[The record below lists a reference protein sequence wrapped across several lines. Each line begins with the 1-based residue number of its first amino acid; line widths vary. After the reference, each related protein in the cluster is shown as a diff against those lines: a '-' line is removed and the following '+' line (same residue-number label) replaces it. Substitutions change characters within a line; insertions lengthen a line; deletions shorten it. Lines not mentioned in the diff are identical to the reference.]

1 MKRALPLLIVI
12 IAGTGT
18 LLYITNPEI
27 KTKLDGWIGVIQ
39 ADSVLEK
46 SQSDT
51 VSNKSLQT
59 KRTTKKRK
67 KIPKTIKP
75 DNFAYLDKYARETP
89 DKYSHD
95 NVSLAEYLEKTAKS
109 DLEKARLIY
118 SWIATH
124 IRYDDEG
131 FNTGEY
137 KNESTDSILT
147 RRTAVCDGFS
157 SLFQDLGLL
166 MGLEVEKISGYAKG
180 YEYQSGDKFSDTN
193 HAWNAV
199 KIEDNWQLI
208 DVTWGSSDS
217 ETTDKGLKSKMR
229 FDPYWFCVPPE
240 AFIFSH
246 LPENKDWQL
255 TSQTITLRQYESLP
269 FLHDSFF
276 KLGFDSEDILKKA
289 LSGNPKE
296 FVETFPLDFP
306 INGVELPIVKKLERD
321 REYTFSIE
329 SDYLENVMIVDG
341 GQWIELKREGNV
353 FKIKYAPKGEK
364 LKISVKVNWYDKE
377 FWTIVVYDIVDEKKL
392 TAHHKMHNQWSYSVL
407 T

>member
-1 MKRALPLLIVI
+1 MKRVLILLII
-12 IAGTGT
+12 IVAVGTFF
-18 LLYITNPEI
+18 YSTNRDI
-27 KTKLDGWIGVIQ
+27 KTKIDNWIGVAQ
-39 ADSVLEK
+39 ADSVQVK

-51 VSNKSLQT
+51 TSGEFQPT
-59 KRTTKKRK
+59 RRATKKE

-75 DNFAYLDKYARETP
+75 DKYAYLDKYARETP
-89 DKYSHD
+89 DKYSRD
-95 NVSLAEYLEKTAKS
+95 NVALAKYLTKPAKS

-124 IRYDDEG
+124 IRYDDKG

-137 KNESTDSILT
+137 KDESADSVLT

-157 SLFQDLGLL
+157 SLFQKLGLL

-180 YEYQSGDKFSDTN
+180 YGYKSDDKFSDTD

-199 KIEDNWQLI
+199 KIDNAWKLV

-217 ETTDKGLKSKMR
+217 ETTDNGLLKSTMR

-255 TSQTITLRQYESLP
+255 ISQTISLRQYEDLP
-269 FLHDSFF
+269 FIPNSFF
-276 KLGFDSEDILKKA
+276 KMGFDSKA
-289 LSGNPKE
+289 IFQKAISGDAQE
-296 FVETFPLDFP
+296 FVEIFPLDYP
-306 INGVELPIVKKLERD
+306 ISGVDLPIDKKIGRG

-329 SDYLENVMIVDG
+329 SEYLENAAIIDE
-341 GQWIELKREGNV
+341 GQWIDLKREGNV
-353 FKIKYAPKGEK
+353 FKIKYAPKGDK
-364 LKISVKVNWYDKE
+364 LRISVKVNWYDKQ
-377 FWTIVVYDIVDEKKL
+377 FWTIVVYDIVDEKNL
-392 TAHHKMHNQWSYSVL
+392 TTHNKVHNQWRGSV
-407 T
+407 